1 MQWGSRDARMWYPL
15 LRSAQPDL
23 RDSAVI
29 GLAILDP
36 DSERTIR
43 GIAVML
49 ADPDEQ
55 VRETAIR
62 LLVSAAH
69 QHDSSHYRVVRAIR
83 TLHASPSS
91 FARAASVQILGT
103 LGERA
108 RNEFP
113 LLVKAAADSA
123 ALVRQAA
130 AVAIGRHV
138 LVTSAAADYG
148 ARRATA
154 QSLLVRATSDAS
166 SEVRH
171 VAIEALFGLMPSD
184 PNVLLEVLRASVH
197 DDVPTVRELARSLL
211 TALGAERQAQDP
223 EQREL
228 PPRRSGNRR

>member
-1 MQWGSRDARMWYPL
+1 
-15 LRSAQPDL
+15 
-23 RDSAVI
+23 
-29 GLAILDP
+29 LAILDP